1 MRQRIIPSVAGVWEI
16 IRYILIVNLLHTFL
30 NPLQSQEY
38 QFFFFWVLSY
48 AFATLLGTGLTAL
61 RPLKFQIVARAVGAV
76 KLLQLAAGL
85 LLLLYELGIISVILA
100 YINPSAGIMVPATIF
115 GRMVPLLLLI
125 SAIDLLT
132 GIILVKYKPQQP
144 ADSQSVPV
152 DITEVDNT
160 QDNTQEEQ

>member
-48 AFATLLGTGLTAL
+48 AFATLLGTALTAL
-61 RPLKFQIVARAVGAV
+61 RPLKFQIVARAVGVV

-115 GRMVPLLLLI
+115 ERMVPLLLII
-125 SAIDLLT
+125 SVIDLLT
-132 GIILVKYKPQQP
+132 GIILLKYKPRQSD
-144 ADSQSVPV
+144 DSQSVQV
-152 DITEVDNT
+152 EITEVDNT
-160 QDNTQEEQ
+160 QEEK